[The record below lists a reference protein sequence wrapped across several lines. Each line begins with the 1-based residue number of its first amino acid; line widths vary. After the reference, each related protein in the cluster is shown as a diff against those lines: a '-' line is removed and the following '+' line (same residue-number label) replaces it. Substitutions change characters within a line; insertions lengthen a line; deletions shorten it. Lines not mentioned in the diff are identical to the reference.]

1 MMVRRRDGDE
11 IALLDSSIRTVGGA
25 VVSTLL
31 YVLSGLVY
39 VAVTSPAATGTYFFI
54 AIATALVLRPV
65 RGISQ
70 TLQKIGS
77 ERGED
82 VGTYLGV
89 ALGFTAGY
97 LLFGGTVVAVGADQI
112 IRRTVFTA
120 ELLVPSSLY
129 AVALALSMVV
139 TSLVGAIGYP
149 SVQTWLSGT
158 QSAARLAI
166 VVLFATAVDTA
177 AELLLIGVGV
187 RLALFLPVG
196 LYLGVVPHRPDRHAI
211 GRAWAFARWS
221 VPDQILDRFSYNM
234 PVFVLGVVAT
244 PAAVGVY
251 EAADRFADFGA
262 TISWR
267 LASPLLTKVS
277 GDVAAGH
284 DYGAYL
290 DGAVTGGTG
299 VTFLVCGYLLA
310 AHDAV
315 ARVAFADAQA
325 AFSTTVLIVGV
336 VNVLRGFWTL
346 TSHAIEGLG
355 KPSVSVRTKLY
366 GLAVSVPIPVV
377 FGAEFGA
384 VAGAVGYG
392 VMNLV
397 VFAYVCYYARGV
409 LGQVPVALPMAARLT
424 LGAVV
429 AYGLTT
435 ATIAGLRAS
444 EVSELV
450 VAVVAATV
458 SVVGFVAVVLV
469 VSTPARIV
477 AWRVFEL
484 CTGRVRTGG

>member
-1 MMVRRRDGDE
+1 MVRRRDGDE

-25 VVSTLL
+25 TVSTSL

-39 VAVTSPAATGTYFFI
+39 VAVTSPAATGTYFFV
-54 AIATALVLRPV
+54 AITTALVLRPV

-77 ERGED
+77 ERGQD

-89 ALGFTAGY
+89 ALGFTAVY
-97 LLFGGTVVAVGADQI
+97 LLLGGAVVAVGADELT
-112 IRRTVFTA
+112 RRTVFTA
-120 ELLVPSSLY
+120 ELLGPGSLY

-149 SVQTWLSGT
+149 SAQTWLSGA
-158 QSAARLAI
+158 QSAARLAL
-166 VVLFATAVDTA
+166 VVLFASAIDST
-177 AELLLIGVGV
+177 AELLLVGTGV
-187 RLALFLPVG
+187 RLALFVPVG
-196 LYLGVVPHRPDRHAI
+196 LSLGVVPRRPGRDAV
-211 GRAWAFARWS
+211 GRAWAFAKWS
-221 VPDQILDRFSYNM
+221 IPDQILDRFSYNM
-234 PVFVLGVVAT
+234 PVFVLGVVGT

-262 TISWR
+262 TIAWR
-267 LASPLLTKVS
+267 LSSPLLTKVS
-277 GDVAAGH
+277 GDAATGH
-284 DYGAYL
+284 DYSAYL

-310 AHDAV
+310 AHDVV

-325 AFSTTVLIVGV
+325 AFSATVLIVGG
-336 VNVLRGFWTL
+336 VNVFRGFWTL

-355 KPSVSVRTKLY
+355 KPSVSARTKLY
-366 GLAVSVPIPVV
+366 GLAVSVPIPAV

-397 VFAYVCYYARGV
+397 VFAYVCYYARDV
-409 LGQVPVALPMAARLT
+409 LGEVPVDVPMAMRLAV
-424 LGAVV
+424 GAGV

-435 ATIAGLRAS
+435 GVIAGVRTSGL
-444 EVSELV
+444 SELA
-450 VAVVAATV
+450 VAVVAAAV
-458 SVVGFVAVVLV
+458 SLVGFTGVVLV
-469 VSTPARIV
+469 VSTPARVV
-477 AWRVFEL
+477 ARRVLEL
-484 CTGRVRTGG
+484 CAGRVGSVV